1 MSISEAQRRHLKKL
15 AHHLKPVVIV
25 GNAGLSKN
33 VLTEIDIALEHHE
46 LIKVRINAGD
56 KNERHNLIDEICKK
70 TSAKQVVSIGHV
82 AGFYRQAEKIKIIL
96 PKD

>member
-25 GNAGLSKN
+25 GNAGLSEN
-33 VLTEIDIALEHHE
+33 VINEIDEALEHHE

-56 KNERHNLIDEICKK
+56 KKERETLIEEISGK
-70 TSAKQVVSIGHV
+70 TGSNWVVSIGHV
-82 AGFYRQAEKIKIIL
+82 AGFYRQAENIKLIL

>member
-25 GNAGLSKN
+25 GNAGLTDN
-33 VLTEIDIALEHHE
+33 VIHEIDEALEHHE
-46 LIKVRINAGD
+46 LIKVRINAAD
-56 KNERHNLIDEICKK
+56 KKEREGIIEEICNK
-70 TSAKQVVSIGHV
+70 TGADWVVSIGHV
-82 AGFYRQAEKIKIIL
+82 AGFYRQAEKVKVVL

>member
-25 GNAGLSKN
+25 GNAGLSEN
-33 VLTEIDIALEHHE
+33 VIHEIDEALEHHE
-46 LIKVRINAGD
+46 LIKVRINASD
-56 KNERHNLIDEICKK
+56 KKERETLIEIISSK
-70 TSAKQVVSIGHV
+70 TGSAWVVSIGHV
-82 AGFYRQAEKIKIIL
+82 AGFYRQAEKVKLVL